1 MFRPNETAN
10 DLFRRLHNRSFDLR
24 SKPDRVE
31 PIPFGNA
38 VEVQCPP
45 FDLSEVVCTRYC
57 TSCKYIVIMCY
68 LLCYHPVYTGDG
80 GQFCVTVRRWISSS
94 HFHWYAQQSRTHSTF
109 RQPKTLTQFEPCRW
123 KFTQCTVAKSSES
136 DAYNSVSNAL

>member
-31 PIPFGNA
+31 QIPFGNA

-45 FDLSEVVCTRYC
+45 FDLSEVGARA
-57 TSCKYIVIMCY
+57 
-68 LLCYHPVYTGDG
+68 
-80 GQFCVTVRRWISSS
+80 TVPNADIS
-94 HFHWYAQQSRTHSTF
+94 
-109 RQPKTLTQFEPCRW
+109 
-123 KFTQCTVAKSSES
+123 
-136 DAYNSVSNAL
+136 